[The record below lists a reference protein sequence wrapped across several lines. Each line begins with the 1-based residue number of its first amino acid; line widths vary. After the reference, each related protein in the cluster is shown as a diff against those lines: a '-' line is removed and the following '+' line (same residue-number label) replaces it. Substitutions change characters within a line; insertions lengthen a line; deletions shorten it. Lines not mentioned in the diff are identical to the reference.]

1 MPTLTSLSLAA
12 ALAVPLMLGGCG
24 KPAGDVATEEAL
36 RAASGNDGSPDRTT
50 GEPSVRTDAAGTL
63 GAAGDDIA
71 LPDDFPAD
79 VYLPAN
85 RHVRSVMEMDE
96 ARLISVTTPGT
107 LAALQDEASAA
118 MRANGWEQLMVM
130 THEQARMLSFQ
141 KDRRAVTMTLIP
153 AEDGQVQF
161 NVELA
166 APSPSP

>member
-1 MPTLTSLSLAA
+1 MPTLASLSLAA
-12 ALAVPLMLGGCG
+12 VIALPLLVGSCS

-36 RAASGNDGSPDRTT
+36 RAASGHDGRTDRAAD
-50 GEPSVRTDAAGTL
+50 EPSASGGVDRTL
-63 GAAGDDIA
+63 GAASEDIA

-79 VYLPAN
+79 VYLPPN
-85 RHVRSVMEMDE
+85 HHVRSVMDMDE
-96 ARLISVTTPGT
+96 ARLVSVTTPGNPAT
-107 LAALQDEASAA
+107 LQDEASAA
-118 MRANGWEQLMVM
+118 MRANGWEQVMVM

-153 AEDGQVQF
+153 GEDSQVQF